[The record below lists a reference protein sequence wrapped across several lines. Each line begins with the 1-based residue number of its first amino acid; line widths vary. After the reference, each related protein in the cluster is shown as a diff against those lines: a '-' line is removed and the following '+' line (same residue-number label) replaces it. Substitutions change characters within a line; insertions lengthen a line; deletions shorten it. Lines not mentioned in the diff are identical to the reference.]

1 MRVVNYKENTERDVP
16 LKDIHLRDVQIAQ
29 LMVLCKY
36 IHNNSN
42 DILKFNFC
50 FLERFDELSVT
61 VFYKTFKLPTT
72 FFITYLGAIK
82 TITKN
87 GEIKYIDLKE

>member
-1 MRVVNYKENTERDVP
+1 MKVINYTENTERDVP

-29 LMVLCKY
+29 LKVLCKY
-36 IHNNSN
+36 IHNNFN
-42 DILKFNFC
+42 DILKLNFC
-50 FLERFDELSVT
+50 LLERFDELSIT

-82 TITKN
+82 TITKKS
-87 GEIKYIDLKE
+87 EIVYIDLKE